1 MIGAGGNAIA
11 AAGGGAAIATGAGV
25 LTSMAGPALA
35 VLADI
40 GEDRNSMGKRYRSEH
55 AQLLG
60 SELASA
66 AQREGSLVPVIGRAQ
81 GDPEVIAAALEK
93 LALSINSLQPGLAAQ
108 VTAGLQNAKI
118 TAKLPID
125 PNAPKGN

>member
-1 MIGAGGNAIA
+1 MQLCAPAIA
-11 AAGGGAAIATGAGV
+11 V
-25 LTSMAGPALA
+25 LS
-35 VLADI
+35 DI
-40 GEDRNSMGKRYRSEH
+40 GEDRDSMGKRYRSEH

-81 GDPEVIAAALEK
+81 GDPDVIAAALEK
-93 LALSINSLQPGLAAQ
+93 LALSMDSLPQTLAAQ
-108 VTAGLQNAKI
+108 VAAGMQNAKI
-118 TAKLPID
+118 TAKLPVD